1 MRARSSA
8 VSASARRNDLH
19 GVAAEGER
27 ESFGDSFA
35 SEIVFSGP
43 ETAHEDENV
52 NAGESGFDGGDE
64 IFAAVADD
72 GFEGDGNA
80 EGVELLSEIERV
92 GVLAEGGEHLGA
104 DGDDFTFHKKWLVI
118 SG

>member
-1 MRARSSA
+1 MRHVAARA
-8 VSASARRNDLH
+8 WRAATCI

-27 ESFGDSFA
+27 ESFGDGFA
-35 SEIVFSGP
+35 GEIVFGGA
-43 ETAHEDENV
+43 EAAHEDENV
-52 NAGESGFDGGDE
+52 NAAEGGVDGVDE
-64 IFAAVADD
+64 ILAAVADD

-80 EGVELLSEIERV
+80 ELVEFFREIEGV